1 MRKVARVLVE
11 DRANT
16 KLAYLA
22 LPPGAAIPVCS
33 VWREILSP
41 HDAEEARMRH
51 HLIPAIALTQLF
63 ALQARADFVV
73 AGSLPS
79 PRPQAASA
87 VPTAPA
93 ADETNAH
100 DAGTDSP
107 AAVTPRFRIAQ
118 GFGDHVPIRFAVRQ
132 IVPRAVT
139 VTYGPGVDPDAV
151 VDWKGGQGWNWV
163 LFRAVHPLGLH
174 LVMTHMA
181 VEIRK

>member
-1 MRKVARVLVE
+1 
-11 DRANT
+11 
-16 KLAYLA
+16 
-22 LPPGAAIPVCS
+22 
-33 VWREILSP
+33 
-41 HDAEEARMRH
+41 MRH
-51 HLIPAIALTQLF
+51 YLIPAIALTQLL

-73 AGSLPS
+73 AGSLPF
-79 PRPQAASA
+79 PRPQAAPA

-93 ADETNAH
+93 TDGTNAN

-107 AAVTPRFRIAQ
+107 AAVAPRFRIAQ

-163 LFRAVHPLGLH
+163 LFRAVHPLGLY

>member
-1 MRKVARVLVE
+1 
-11 DRANT
+11 
-16 KLAYLA
+16 
-22 LPPGAAIPVCS
+22 
-33 VWREILSP
+33 
-41 HDAEEARMRH
+41 MRH
-51 HLIPAIALTQLF
+51 YLIPAIALAQLLTF
-63 ALQARADFVV
+63 QAQADFVV
-73 AGSLPS
+73 AGSSPS
-79 PRPQAASA
+79 SRPQAAPA

-107 AAVTPRFRIAQ
+107 AAVTPHFRIAQ

-163 LFRAVHPLGLH
+163 LFRAVHHLGLH